1 MKAVMIVCL
10 RMIASFDWRL
20 IYSLWN
26 TRGLSDSLNLPF
38 GILCF
43 SFRIKE
49 TDRRGDKLIYTF
61 DRFSLDADRRELR
74 RGRDLIAIEPQVFDV
89 LQHLIAHRDR
99 VVSNDNL
106 IEAIWQGRIVS
117 EATVSTRMNAVR
129 RAIDDSG
136 EQQRFIR
143 TIARKGYRFVG
154 DVVEQDAGAATGP
167 VASAVDRSDIASRPL
182 SLPDKPSIAVL
193 PFTNISG
200 DPEQEYFADGIT
212 EDITTALSQFRW
224 LFVIA
229 RNSSFVFKG
238 KSVDAKQ
245 IARALGVRYLLE
257 GSVRKAGNRLRITG
271 QLIDA
276 SSGAHLWADRFDGA
290 VDDVFDLQDKVTASV
305 VGAIGPKLEQAEIS
319 RAKRKPTENLDA
331 YDYYL
336 RGMASLHQGS
346 KESTDEALRLFSRA
360 IELDSDFASA
370 FGVAAFCYDLRKWN
384 SWMVDPKK
392 ETAEAERLARRAIAL
407 GKDDAVALCTG
418 GFALVHVARDL
429 DYGSACID
437 RALLANP
444 NLASAWYFGGWA
456 SACLGEPEAGIE
468 KLKRAMRLNPLDLFP
483 FSIELALSWAHFMAG
498 HYEEA
503 VTLGRRAIRQQ
514 PNFQPGLRVFAV
526 ACVKAG
532 KLEEGRAAIARMLE
546 LNPAFRVSNIKDVM
560 TLLRPE
566 DLAAYEDALRV
577 AGLPD

>member
-1 MKAVMIVCL
+1 M
-10 RMIASFDWRL
+10 
-20 IYSLWN
+20 
-26 TRGLSDSLNLPF
+26 
-38 GILCF
+38 
-43 SFRIKE
+43 
-49 TDRRGDKLIYTF
+49 IYTF

-74 RGRDLIAIEPQVFDV
+74 CGRDLVAIEPQVFDV

-99 VVSNDNL
+99 VVSNDDL

-129 RAIDDSG
+129 RAIGDSG
-136 EQQRFIR
+136 ERQRFIR

-154 DVVEQDAGAATGP
+154 EVAEQSAGAAPGP
-167 VASAVDRSDIASRPL
+167 VASAGHKPDIANRPL

-238 KSVDAKQ
+238 KSVDSRQ
-245 IARALGVRYLLE
+245 IAHELGVRYLLE

-271 QLIDA
+271 QLVEA
-276 SSGAHLWADRFDGA
+276 SSGAHLWADRFDGTF
-290 VDDVFDLQDKVTASV
+290 DDVFDLQDKVTASV

-319 RAKRKPTENLDA
+319 RARRKPTESLDA

-346 KESTDEALRLFSRA
+346 KASTTEAFQSFSRA
-360 IELDSDFASA
+360 IELDPDFASA
-370 FGVAAFCYDLRKWN
+370 YGMAAFCYDLRKWN
-384 SWMVDPKK
+384 SWMVDPEK
-392 ETAEAERLARRAIAL
+392 EAAEAERLARKAIAL
-407 GKDDAVALCTG
+407 GKDDALALCTA
-418 GFALVHVARDL
+418 GFALFHVAGDM
-429 DYGSACID
+429 DYGTACID
-437 RALLANP
+437 RALVANP
-444 NLASAWYFGGWA
+444 NLASAWYFRGWA
-456 SACLGEPEAGIE
+456 SANLGEHEAAIE
-468 KLKRAMRLNPLDLFP
+468 KLSYAMRLNPLDLFP
-483 FSIELALSWAHFMAG
+483 FSVELALSWAHFVAG

-503 VTLGRRAIRQQ
+503 VALGRRAIRQQ
-514 PNFQPGLRVFAV
+514 PNFQPALRIFAV

-532 KLEEGRAAIARMLE
+532 NIDEARAAIARMRE
-546 LNPAFRVSNIKDVM
+546 LNPTFRISNIKDVM
-560 TLLRPE
+560 TLRRPQ
-566 DLAAYEDALRV
+566 DLAAYEDALRT
-577 AGLPD
+577 AGLPE

>member
-1 MKAVMIVCL
+1 M
-10 RMIASFDWRL
+10 
-20 IYSLWN
+20 
-26 TRGLSDSLNLPF
+26 
-38 GILCF
+38 
-43 SFRIKE
+43 
-49 TDRRGDKLIYTF
+49 IYTF

-74 RGRDLIAIEPQVFDV
+74 CGRDLVAIEPQVFDV
-89 LQHLIAHRDR
+89 LQYLIAHRDR
-99 VVSNDNL
+99 VVGNDDL

-129 RAIDDSG
+129 RAIGDSG

-143 TIARKGYRFVG
+143 TIARKGYRFVS
-154 DVVEQDAGAATGP
+154 DVVEQDAGAATRS
-167 VASAVDRSDIASRPL
+167 VASAVDRSDTASRPL

-238 KSVDAKQ
+238 KSVDSRQ
-245 IARALGVRYLLE
+245 IARELGVRYLLE

-271 QLIDA
+271 QLVEA
-276 SSGAHLWADRFDGA
+276 SSGAHLWADRFDGTF
-290 VDDVFDLQDKVTASV
+290 DDVFDLQDKVTASV

-319 RAKRKPTENLDA
+319 RARRKPTESLDA

-346 KESTDEALRLFSRA
+346 KESTSEALQLFSRA
-360 IELDSDFASA
+360 IELDPDFASA
-370 FGVAAFCYDLRKWN
+370 YGMAAFCYDLRKCN
-384 SWMVDPKK
+384 SWMADPKK
-392 ETAEAERLARRAIAL
+392 EAAEAERLARRAIAL
-407 GKDDAVALCTG
+407 GKDDALALCTG
-418 GFALVHVARDL
+418 GFALVHVAGDL
-429 DYGSACID
+429 DYGAACID
-437 RALLANP
+437 RALVVNP

-468 KLKRAMRLNPLDLFP
+468 KLKCALRLNPLDLFP
-483 FSIELALSWAHFMAG
+483 FSVELALSWAHFMAG
-498 HYEEA
+498 HYGEA
-503 VTLGRRAIRQQ
+503 VRLGRSAIRQQ
-514 PNFQPGLRVFAV
+514 PNFQPGLRIFAV

-532 KLEEGRAAIARMLE
+532 KLEEGRAAIARMRE
-546 LNPAFRVSNIKDVM
+546 LNPAFRVSNIKDAM
-560 TLLRPE
+560 TLRRAE
-566 DLAAYEDALRV
+566 DLAAYEEALRI
-577 AGLPD
+577 AGLPE

>member
-1 MKAVMIVCL
+1 MKAVMIICL

-20 IYSLWN
+20 TYSPWH

-43 SFRIKE
+43 SLRIKE

-74 RGRDLIAIEPQVFDV
+74 CGRDLVAIEPQVFDV
-89 LQHLIAHRDR
+89 LQHLIAHRKR
-99 VVSNDNL
+99 VVSNDDL

-129 RAIDDSG
+129 RAIGDSG

-154 DVVEQDAGAATGP
+154 DVVEQGAAAAAEIT
-167 VASAVDRSDIASRPL
+167 VSTTEKAAIRQL

-193 PFTNISG
+193 PFTNISR

-238 KSVDAKQ
+238 KSVDSRQ
-245 IARALGVRYLLE
+245 IARELGVRYLLE

-271 QLIDA
+271 QLVEA

-290 VDDVFDLQDKVTASV
+290 FDDVFDLQDKVTASV
-305 VGAIGPKLEQAEIS
+305 VGELGPKLEQAEIS
-319 RAKRKPTENLDA
+319 RARRKPTESLDA

-336 RGMASLHQGS
+336 RGMASLHHGTR
-346 KESTDEALRLFSRA
+346 ESTSEALQLFSRA
-360 IELDSDFASA
+360 IELDPDFASA
-370 FGVAAFCYDLRKWN
+370 YGMAAFCYDLRKWN
-384 SWMVDPKK
+384 SWMTDPAK
-392 ETAEAERLARRAIAL
+392 EAAEAERLARRAVAL
-407 GKDDAVALCTG
+407 GKDDALALCTA
-418 GFALVHVARDL
+418 GFALFHVARDL
-429 DYGSACID
+429 DYGAACID
-437 RALLANP
+437 RALVANP
-444 NLASAWYFGGWA
+444 
-456 SACLGEPEAGIE
+456 
-468 KLKRAMRLNPLDLFP
+468 
-483 FSIELALSWAHFMAG
+483 
-498 HYEEA
+498 
-503 VTLGRRAIRQQ
+503 
-514 PNFQPGLRVFAV
+514 
-526 ACVKAG
+526 
-532 KLEEGRAAIARMLE
+532 
-546 LNPAFRVSNIKDVM
+546 
-560 TLLRPE
+560 
-566 DLAAYEDALRV
+566 
-577 AGLPD
+577 

>member
-1 MKAVMIVCL
+1 
-10 RMIASFDWRL
+10 
-20 IYSLWN
+20 
-26 TRGLSDSLNLPF
+26 
-38 GILCF
+38 
-43 SFRIKE
+43 
-49 TDRRGDKLIYTF
+49 
-61 DRFSLDADRRELR
+61 
-74 RGRDLIAIEPQVFDV
+74 
-89 LQHLIAHRDR
+89 
-99 VVSNDNL
+99 
-106 IEAIWQGRIVS
+106 
-117 EATVSTRMNAVR
+117 MNAVR
-129 RAIDDSG
+129 RAIGDSG

-154 DVVEQDAGAATGP
+154 EGVEQGAGAAAEIA
-167 VASAVDRSDIASRPL
+167 VSATEKAAIRPL

-212 EDITTALSQFRW
+212 EDVTTALSQFRW

-238 KSVDAKQ
+238 KTVDAKE

-257 GSVRKAGNRLRITG
+257 GSVRKAGTRLRITG
-271 QLIDA
+271 QLVDA
-276 SSGAHLWADRFDGA
+276 SSGVHMWADRFDGA

-305 VGAIGPKLEQAEIS
+305 VGAIGPKLEQAEINRS
-319 RAKRKPTENLDA
+319 KRKPTESLDA

-336 RGMASLHQGS
+336 RGMANVHQGT
-346 KESTDEALRLFSRA
+346 KESTSEALRLFSRA
-360 IELDSDFASA
+360 MDLDPDFASA
-370 FGVAAFCYDLRKWN
+370 FGMAAFCYDLRKWN
-384 SWMVDPKK
+384 SWMADPAK
-392 ETAEAERLARRAIAL
+392 EAFEAERLARQAVAL
-407 GKDDAVALCTG
+407 GKDDALALCTG
-418 GFALVHVARDL
+418 GFALFHVAHDL
-429 DYGSACID
+429 DYGAACID
-437 RALLANP
+437 RALVANP

-468 KLKRAMRLNPLDLFP
+468 KLKRALRLNPLDLFP
-483 FSIELALSWAHFMAG
+483 FSVELALSWAHFMAG

-503 VTLGRRAIRQQ
+503 VRLGRRAIRQQ

-532 KLEEGRAAIARMLE
+532 KLEEGRAAIAHMLE

-560 TLLRPE
+560 TLRRPE

>member
-1 MKAVMIVCL
+1 MKAVMIICL

-20 IYSLWN
+20 TYSPWH

-43 SFRIKE
+43 SLRIKE

-74 RGRDLIAIEPQVFDV
+74 RGRDLVAIEPQVFDV

-167 VASAVDRSDIASRPL
+167 VASAVDTSDIVSRPL

-238 KSVDAKQ
+238 KSVDSRQ
-245 IARALGVRYLLE
+245 IARELGVRYLLE

-271 QLIDA
+271 QLVEA
-276 SSGAHLWADRFDGA
+276 SSGAQLWADRFDGA
-290 VDDVFDLQDKVTASV
+290 FDDVFDFQDKVTASV
-305 VGAIGPKLEQAEIS
+305 VAAIGPKLEQAEIS
-319 RAKRKPTENLDA
+319 RARRKPTESLDA

-346 KESTDEALRLFSRA
+346 KGSTSEALQLFFRA
-360 IELDSDFASA
+360 IELDPDFASA
-370 FGVAAFCYDLRKWN
+370 YGMAAFCYDLRKWN
-384 SWMVDPKK
+384 SWMADPKK
-392 ETAEAERLARRAIAL
+392 EAAEAERLARRAIAL
-407 GKDDAVALCTG
+407 GKDDAIALCTG
-418 GFALVHVARDL
+418 GFALFHIAGDL
-429 DYGSACID
+429 DYSVKCID
-437 RALLANP
+437 RALHANP
-444 NLASAWYFGGWA
+444 NLASAWYF
-456 SACLGEPEAGIE
+456 
-468 KLKRAMRLNPLDLFP
+468 RA
-483 FSIELALSWAHFMAG
+483 W
-498 HYEEA
+498 
-503 VTLGRRAIRQQ
+503 V
-514 PNFQPGLRVFAV
+514 
-526 ACVKAG
+526 
-532 KLEEGRAAIARMLE
+532 
-546 LNPAFRVSNIKDVM
+546 
-560 TLLRPE
+560 
-566 DLAAYEDALRV
+566 
-577 AGLPD
+577 